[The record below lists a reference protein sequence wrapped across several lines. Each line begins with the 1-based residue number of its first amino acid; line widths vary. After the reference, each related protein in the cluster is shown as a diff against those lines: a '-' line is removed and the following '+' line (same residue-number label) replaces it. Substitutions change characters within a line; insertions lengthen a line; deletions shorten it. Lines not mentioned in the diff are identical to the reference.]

1 MKKSSR
7 HSKNSVI
14 KLYKPIGGMC
24 NTISGEYIKDNQ
36 ACSISGVIYN
46 EDTNT
51 FQGSPVYKAVP
62 SFAGRKFARL
72 VNVEYNGK
80 NAVFGTYSGGITNI
94 TENKNYHI
102 ETNITP
108 TDIIYNQ
115 EGLYISSSS
124 NVYHL
129 NINEE
134 LTKIAFSFAPFMWQR
149 ISARQSASSYTNAV
163 TYYNDKIYFSDNRGT
178 GYMTPDSEIIKI
190 LHYEIKVFEFFPCSN
205 TLLPVMQ
212 MKFTQYQKMN

>member
-1 MKKSSR
+1 MKKSSY
-7 HSKNSVI
+7 HSKNSVL

-51 FQGSPVYKAVP
+51 FQGSPAYKSVS

-72 VNVEYNGK
+72 FNVEYNGK
-80 NAVFGTYSGGITNI
+80 NAVFATYAGGIANI
-94 TENKNYHI
+94 TENKYYQV
-102 ETNITP
+102 ETGITP

-115 EGLYISSSS
+115 DGLYISSSS

-129 NINEE
+129 NPNGE

-149 ISARQSASSYTNAV
+149 ISARQSVDTLTNAAA
-163 TYYNDKIYFSDNRGT
+163 YYGDKIYFSDSRGT
-178 GYMTPDSEIIKI
+178 GYMSIDGK
-190 LHYEIKVFEFFPCSN
+190 N
-205 TLLPVMQ
+205 GA
-212 MKFTQYQKMN
+212 